1 MNKFYVNLKVQKASR
16 QNIRVLRGEKGS
28 TKLYTYFRKI
38 VFVDMPLQRNKTMFE
53 PLQNEV

>member
-1 MNKFYVNLKVQKASR
+1 MNKFLNLKVAKASLH
-16 QNIRVLRGEKGS
+16 NIRVLRGENGS
-28 TKLYTYFRKI
+28 TELHTYLRKI